1 MRSAPLDAL
10 RELPGGRELLELA
23 AGRDDVEL
31 VGGAVRDLVLGR
43 TPRELDVVV
52 GRDADAFA
60 RELAARLG
68 ASAGHSPRASQ
79 DAAATFHDRF
89 GTALVRWELDPA
101 DARIGAE
108 ARIDIATRRAERYP
122 APGALPEV
130 SAGTPQQ
137 DLNRR
142 DFTVNAIAL
151 PLSGPSA
158 GKLRPVDDR
167 ALGDL
172 AEGRLRVLHP
182 RSFSDDPTRLLR
194 LARYSAR
201 LGFQIE
207 PHTADL
213 AAQAVAEGAL
223 DTVSRARIGA
233 ELRLALA
240 EPDALATLEA
250 MDRLGLLRALHPQ
263 LRFETGLARD
273 ALALLRRGLDGEPG
287 RPDLL
292 LLAALLR
299 SLVQAL
305 EVDAED
311 AAYALLDSLEIPAA
325 DRDLAL
331 DSAVD
336 ADALAEELGGAE
348 TPSQIREAVGHA
360 PPEQVALA
368 GAWGQREWEFSEVVD
383 AAEEWLKQLRH
394 VHLEISG
401 DDLLAAG
408 IPEGPEIG
416 RRLQAA
422 LARKLDDELD
432 AGPDAELQ
440 AALEA

>member
-1 MRSAPLDAL
+1 MVEQGFDGRPILA
-10 RELPGGRELLELA
+10 RVRQLPGGRELLELA
-23 AGRDDVEL
+23 AGRNDVEL
-31 VGGAVRDLVLGR
+31 VGGAVRDLAVGR

-52 GRDADAFA
+52 GRDARAFA
-60 RELAARLG
+60 RELAASLG
-68 ASAGHSPRASQ
+68 TLSGENPGEHLTESDFNER
-79 DAAATFHDRF
+79 FH
-89 GTALVRWELDPA
+89 TALICWNVN
-101 DARIGAE
+101 GAE
-108 ARIDIATRRAERYP
+108 GRIDIAMRRTETYSR
-122 APGALPEV
+122 PGALPDV
-130 SAGTPQQ
+130 KPGTPQQ
-137 DLNRR
+137 DLDRR

-158 GKLRPVDDR
+158 GELRPVDDR

-213 AAQAVAEGAL
+213 AAHAVAEGAL

-250 MDRLGLLRALHPQ
+250 IDRLGLLRALHPQ

-273 ALALLRRGLDGEPG
+273 ALELLRRGLDGEPG

-305 EVDAED
+305 DVDAED

-331 DSAVD
+331 DSAVG

-368 GAWGQREWEFSEVVD
+368 GAWGQREWEFSEVID

-394 VHLEISG
+394 VRLEIGG

-422 LARKLDDELD
+422 LARKLDDDLD
-432 AGPDAELQ
+432 AGRDAELQ